1 VKFLID
7 NQLPAALAQYLR
19 DRGCDCQHVREAG
32 PGDALD
38 TKYAGTPKIKVTSLS
53 ARMKIF
59 STSPNGPARKSTS
72 FGSAWGT
79 AGLRHYWRLSTDLG
93 RGLSPL

>member
-59 STSPNGPARKSTS
+59 STSPNGPARKTEAREGKGGLKSAPTEDTS
-72 FGSAWGT
+72 AGYSA
-79 AGLRHYWRLSTDLG
+79 RRRL
-93 RGLSPL
+93 